1 MNLLSNAI
9 KHTARGQRVVATLE
23 SSGDRVRVSVFNPGA
38 PIPPHVAARMFD
50 RFFRAD
56 EVRARAGESHGLGL
70 AIVNAIARMHG
81 GSVFVEPQSGG
92 NRIGFEFPKAF

>member
-9 KHTARGQRVVATLE
+9 KHSGRGQRIVARLE
-23 SSGDRVRVSVFNPGA
+23 TAGGRVRISVFNPGV
-38 PIPPHVAARMFD
+38 PIPADVAARMFD

-70 AIVNAIARMHG
+70 AIVRAIASMHG
-81 GSVFVEPQSGG
+81 GRVFVEPGVGG
-92 NRIGFEFPKAF
+92 NRIGLEFPR